1 MPPEGSRWG
10 RCERAESGR
19 RRTVEEKLLFFPP
32 AGSAAPYACGAGS
45 PGWAGSGRTGPT
57 TDMFK
62 Y

>member
-1 MPPEGSRWG
+1 M
-10 RCERAESGR
+10 
-19 RRTVEEKLLFFPP
+19 EEKLLFFPP